1 MLKPAD
7 ATQLVPVVC
16 GDLARIGAPNDG
28 GYVVPL
34 AVVRQVKYLIS
45 FGLSLDWT
53 FEEDFVRHNR
63 GVIVHCYD
71 HTVSARRIAIH
82 SLKHLGKLP
91 LGPSKQRRQESL
103 RYLSYRMFF
112 RGRIHHY
119 HHRTRIWDSTEGDSA
134 TIHDVFAKLAPGG
147 GVFLKMD
154 IEGSEYRVLADL
166 AAYASRIDA
175 MVIEFHDIHLLAERF
190 DAAIAQLRKEFHVVH
205 VHGNNYRG
213 LSPSG
218 LPNVLEITFQNRRL
232 FNGTPQASSRSYPV
246 QGLDAPNNP
255 ARPDLELH
263 FLSRIQSHATQ
274 PSNDPA

>member
-16 GDLARIGAPNDG
+16 GDLTRIGAPNDG

-53 FEEDFVRHNR
+53 FEEDFVRHNPD
-63 GVIVHCYD
+63 VIVHCYD
-71 HTVSARRIAIH
+71 HTVSGRRIAIH
-82 SLKHLGKLP
+82 SLKHLVKLP
-91 LGPSKQRRQESL
+91 LGPSKQRRREAL
-103 RYLSYRMFF
+103 RYLHYRMFF
-112 RGRIHHY
+112 RGRIHH
-119 HHRTRIWDSTEGDSA
+119 HHHPNRIWDSNEGDSV
-134 TIHDVFAKLAPGG
+134 TMRDVFAQLAPHG

-166 AAYASRIDA
+166 VEYASRIEA

-190 DAAIAQLRKEFHVVH
+190 DVAMAQLRKEFHVVH

-218 LPNVLEITFQNRRL
+218 LPKVLEITFQNRRL
-232 FNGTPQASSRSYPV
+232 FHGTPQASLRRYPV

-255 ARPDLELH
+255 ASPDLELP
-263 FLSRIQSHATQ
+263 FLSRI
-274 PSNDPA
+274 